1 MVELFTP
8 FLSLQHDRRSRT
20 SIAGTVCEGSVIFG
34 TYRNPATSA
43 DSAADVTCISGRGKS
58 VEHTDLLL
66 LSSPIGLPQH
76 WPFIKMHGL
85 ENYFVIL
92 DRRDGNKPLNV
103 EYIVRICS
111 NNTGVG
117 GEQLLTIEPASD
129 EGRGGEDFQYRRQG
143 SRGMRQRHS
152 LGAAE
157 IVNQQTLRLVVLTKA
172 CRRIAMCFDA
182 ERVMGLPAASRKE
195 LGRAPTGFARQN
207 RLALMSEAGA
217 NGTLDEGSISFHVE
231 GVLNVARTLGIL
243 DPLLSPF
250 LNARIQCDDYLWL
263 NCRINGEFHADL
275 ETGDLVI
282 KGQRLGTIRNLFGKP
297 LAEVT
302 SPKAGYIY
310 PRRIKHEEK
319 LFSKASNLL
328 DLLVKKIGNLNRQ
341 RT

>member
-1 MVELFTP
+1 MELFTP

-103 EYIVRICS
+103 EDIVRICS

-152 LGAAE
+152 LHGLSAARG
-157 IVNQQTLRLVVLTKA
+157 I
-172 CRRIAMCFDA
+172 RRG
-182 ERVMGLPAASRKE
+182 RVADRTGGGRRPLPQ
-195 LGRAPTGFARQN
+195 GRANGDQRDAWTNQHG
-207 RLALMSEAGA
+207 LAQDS
-217 NGTLDEGSISFHVE
+217 V
-231 GVLNVARTLGIL
+231 
-243 DPLLSPF
+243 SP
-250 LNARIQCDDYLWL
+250 R
-263 NCRINGEFHADL
+263 
-275 ETGDLVI
+275 
-282 KGQRLGTIRNLFGKP
+282 
-297 LAEVT
+297 
-302 SPKAGYIY
+302 S
-310 PRRIKHEEK
+310 
-319 LFSKASNLL
+319 
-328 DLLVKKIGNLNRQ
+328 
-341 RT
+341 

>member
-1 MVELFTP
+1 MELFTP

-103 EYIVRICS
+103 EDIVRICS

-129 EGRGGEDFQYRRQG
+129 EG
-143 SRGMRQRHS
+143 
-152 LGAAE
+152 L
-157 IVNQQTLRLVVLTKA
+157 K
-172 CRRIAMCFDA
+172 
-182 ERVMGLPAASRKE
+182 
-195 LGRAPTGFARQN
+195 
-207 RLALMSEAGA
+207 AGA
-217 NGTLDEGSISFHVE
+217 YAAVRIFNIDGREVGVCGNATRWAPQRSSINRRF
-231 GVLNVARTLGIL
+231 G
-243 DPLLSPF
+243 
-250 LNARIQCDDYLWL
+250 WL
-263 NCRINGEFHADL
+263 
-275 ETGDLVI
+275 
-282 KGQRLGTIRNLFGKP
+282 
-297 LAEVT
+297 
-302 SPKAGYIY
+302 Y
-310 PRRIKHEEK
+310 
-319 LFSKASNLL
+319 
-328 DLLVKKIGNLNRQ
+328 
-341 RT
+341 